1 MVYPWLQITCKET
14 ANNLQYTCK
23 ISATN
28 NLHSNLENISLQFYL
43 RHFLRTHLCSNELVL
58 ILPLYSTSP
67 LFIDTSTHLYMGFR
81 PSMLCL
87 LVGQSL
93 ALFSNR
99 GISREMAGNNLKTIC
114 NAPANNLQPASKSGL
129 SLCISIFVP
138 PSRRIFV
145 QRKMFCCVHATLYEA
160 LSVLPSVRPSVVN
173 LLKPAKTV

>member
-114 NAPANNLQPASKSGL
+114 NAPANNLQPEANL
-129 SLCISIFVP
+129 AYPSLQTHLCL
-138 PSRRIFV
+138 
-145 QRKMFCCVHATLYEA
+145 RKIFCCVHASLYEA
-160 LSVLPSVRPSVVN
+160 LSVLPSVCPSVVN

>member
-1 MVYPWLQITCKET
+1 MRYGSLTASNLQKKR

-23 ISATN
+23 NSATN
-28 NLHSNLENISLQFYL
+28 NLQSNLENISLQFFV
-43 RHFLRTHLCSNELVL
+43 RPFLRTHLCSNELVL

-114 NAPANNLQPASKSGL
+114 SAPANNLQQLTCKQIWLIPLHFHICPSLQTHLCSKKNVL
-129 SLCISIFVP
+129 LHARISI
-138 PSRRIFV
+138 
-145 QRKMFCCVHATLYEA
+145 
-160 LSVLPSVRPSVVN
+160 
-173 LLKPAKTV
+173 